1 MAKMMKVLKEMPQFG
16 SYCHGNKEEARG
28 RGHRPG
34 LPDVGSA
41 KAIRV
46 CFQRAWLV
54 CPQLDT
60 TTGGS
65 ALSQES
71 RWKQVKPVAAP
82 QNPAG
87 MTEKPAHS
95 DIWLL
100 SQEIPK
106 RELSRKRGQM
116 PWLFSR
122 SHPNRQELPRRQGTR
137 PRKGVCGRPRWIHCP
152 SALKAHG
159 SGSWYGFLLPAVTS
173 PFALPE

>member
-1 MAKMMKVLKEMPQFG
+1 MMKVLKEMAQFG
-16 SYCHGNKEEARG
+16 SYCHSNKEEARG

-41 KAIRV
+41 KAMRV
-46 CFQRAWLV
+46 CFQKAWLV

-95 DIWLL
+95 DIWVL

-137 PRKGVCGRPRWIHCP
+137 PRKGVCGRPRWILCP

-159 SGSWYGFLLPAVTS
+159 SGF
-173 PFALPE
+173 